1 MRRLLAAA
9 ALLVLATP
17 VCPGPA
23 GAAEAP
29 PRVREAGKLVIATF
43 PNYPPLTFR
52 DPATN
57 ARQGFDVDLGEAI
70 GRALGVKVEWAE
82 MAFVQMIPGLQTG
95 RADLAM
101 DGIGDL
107 PARREVVD
115 MVDYMQTGARFFVA
129 AGSEAKAP
137 QDLCGKRV
145 GASRSTSWPADM
157 AAWSARFCEGQG
169 RPPLQVVGTE
179 GSIDTRTQ
187 LRSGRLDGGVQGDET
202 MAWFLKTEPGAY
214 VPIGERFTTVLV
226 GIPVAKTE
234 PALRD
239 AVRAALAGLLADG
252 TYAAL
257 LRKWGLEPNGVAAV
271 TVNGAP

>member
-1 MRRLLAAA
+1 MRRLLAA
-9 ALLVLATP
+9 LLLLSTPTLAVEP
-17 VCPGPA
+17 
-23 GAAEAP
+23 P
-29 PRVREAGKLVIATF
+29 PRIKQAGKLVIATF
-43 PNYPPLTFR
+43 PNYPPLTFK

-57 ARQGFDVDLGEAI
+57 QRLGFDVELGEAI
-70 GRALGVKVEWAE
+70 GRVIGVRVEWTE

-107 PARREVVD
+107 PTRREVVD
-115 MVDYMQTGARFFVA
+115 MVDYLVAGARFFVA
-129 AGSEAKAP
+129 AGSDVRAP
-137 QDLCGKRV
+137 VDLCGKKV
-145 GASRSTSWPADM
+145 GASRSTSWPADI
-157 AAWSARFCEGQG
+157 AAWSAKECAAAG
-169 RPPLQVVGTE
+169 RQPMAVVGTE

-202 MAWFLKTEPGAY
+202 MAWFQKVEPGAY
-214 VPIGERFTTVLV
+214 TPIGERFTTVLV

-239 AVRAALAGLLADG
+239 AVKSAVAALIEDG

-257 LRKWGLEPNGVAAV
+257 LAKWQLEPNAIPAV
-271 TVNGAP
+271 MVNGAP

>member
-1 MRRLLAAA
+1 MRCLLAALM
-9 ALLVLATP
+9 LLSLSAQAVEP
-17 VCPGPA
+17 
-23 GAAEAP
+23 P
-29 PRVREAGKLVIATF
+29 PRIKQAGKLVIATF
-43 PNYPPLTFR
+43 PNYPPLTFK

-57 ARQGFDVDLGEAI
+57 QRLGFDVELGEAI
-70 GRALGVKVEWAE
+70 GWVLGVPVEWTE

-115 MVDYMQTGARFFVA
+115 MVDYLRTGARFFVA
-129 AGSEAKAP
+129 AGSTVRSPTE
-137 QDLCGKRV
+137 LCGMKV
-145 GASRSTSWPADM
+145 GASRSTSWPADI
-157 AAWSARFCEGQG
+157 AAWSTRECTGAGK
-169 RPPLQVVGTE
+169 PAMVVIGTE

-187 LRSGRLDGGVQGDET
+187 LRAGRLDGGVQGDET
-202 MAWFLKTEPGAY
+202 MTWFQKVEPGAY

-234 PALRD
+234 TALRD
-239 AVRAALAGLLADG
+239 AVKAAVASLMADG

-257 LRKWGLEPNGVAAV
+257 LAKWQLEPNAIPAV
-271 TVNGAP
+271 MVNGVP

>member
-1 MRRLLAAA
+1 MRLTALLLA
-9 ALLVLATP
+9 LSVM
-17 VCPGPA
+17 
-23 GAAEAP
+23 GAAHAAELP
-29 PRVREAGKLVIATF
+29 PRVKAAGKLVIATF

-57 ARQGFDVDLGEAI
+57 ARQGFDIELGEAL
-70 GRALGVKVEWAE
+70 GKALGVPVEWTE
-82 MAFVQMIPGLQTG
+82 MAFVQFIPGLQTG

-107 PARREVVD
+107 PARREAVD
-115 MVDYMQTGARFFVA
+115 MVDYLQTGARFFVT
-129 AGSEAKAP
+129 GDSSVRSP
-137 QDLCGKRV
+137 QELCGKRV

-157 AAWSARFCEGQG
+157 AAWSAQNCEGQG
-169 RPPLQVVGTE
+169 RPKLEVVGTE

-202 MAWFLKTEPGAY
+202 MAWFERIEPGAY
-214 VPIGERFTTVLV
+214 KPLGERFTTVLV

-239 AVRAALAGLLADG
+239 AVRATLTGLLADG
-252 TYAAL
+252 TYAGL
-257 LRKWGLEPNGVAAV
+257 LKKWGLEPNAISAV
-271 TVNGAP
+271 TVDGAP

>member
-1 MRRLLAAA
+1 MRALLAALLMLSVPSLA
-9 ALLVLATP
+9 ADL
-17 VCPGPA
+17 
-23 GAAEAP
+23 P
-29 PRVREAGKLVIATF
+29 PRIAQAGKLVIATF
-43 PNYPPLTFR
+43 PNYPPLTFK

-57 ARQGFDVDLGEAI
+57 ARMGFDIELGEAI
-70 GRALGVKVEWAE
+70 GRVLGVPVEWTE

-115 MVDYMQTGARFFVA
+115 MVDYLRTGARFFVA
-129 AGSEAKAP
+129 AGSDVRAP
-137 QDLCGKRV
+137 TDLCGRKV
-145 GASRSTSWPADM
+145 GASRSTSWPADI
-157 AAWSARFCEGQG
+157 AEWSARECAAAGK
-169 RPPLQVVGTE
+169 PPIVVVGTE

-202 MAWFLKTEPGAY
+202 MAWFQAAEPGAY
-214 VPIGERFTTVLV
+214 VPIGGRFTTVLV
-226 GIPVAKTE
+226 GIPVAKGE

-239 AVRAALAGLLADG
+239 VVRSAVAALMADG
-252 TYAAL
+252 TYARL
-257 LRKWGLEPNGVAAV
+257 LAKWQLEPNAVTAV

>member
-1 MRRLLAAA
+1 MSRLLAALALA
-9 ALLVLATP
+9 ASVLGS
-17 VCPGPA
+17 PGW
-23 GAAEAP
+23 AAEP
-29 PRVREAGKLVIATF
+29 PQRIRDAGKLVIATF

-57 ARQGFDVDLGEAI
+57 ARLGFDVELGEAI
-70 GRALGVKVEWAE
+70 GRALGVRVEWTE

-115 MVDYMQTGARFFVA
+115 MVDYLQTGARFFVA
-129 AGSEAKAP
+129 AGSEAKTP

-157 AAWSARFCEGQG
+157 AAWSARWCEGQG

-202 MAWFLKTEPGAY
+202 MAWFLRTEPGAY
-214 VPIGERFTTVLV
+214 LPLGERFTTVLV

-239 AVRAALAGLLADG
+239 AVRAALAGLIADG

-257 LRKWGLEPNGVAAV
+257 LKKWDLVPNGVAAV
-271 TVNGAP
+271 TLNGAP

>member
-1 MRRLLAAA
+1 MRRLLI
-9 ALLVLATP
+9 ALMLAT
-17 VCPGPA
+17 GA
-23 GAAEAP
+23 AHAAEAP
-29 PRVREAGKLVIATF
+29 PRVKTAGKLVIATF

-57 ARQGFDVDLGEAI
+57 ARQGFDIDLGEAI
-70 GRALGVKVEWAE
+70 GRALGVPVEWNE
-82 MAFVQMIPGLQTG
+82 MAFVQFIPGLQTG

-107 PARREVVD
+107 EARRQTVD
-115 MVDYMQTGARFFVA
+115 LVDYLHTGARFFVA
-129 AGSEAKAP
+129 GASEAKTP
-137 QDLCGKRV
+137 QELCGKRV

-157 AAWSARFCEGQG
+157 AGWSTQNCEAQG
-169 RPPLQVVGTE
+169 RPKLEIIGTE

-202 MAWFLKTEPGAY
+202 MAWFERVEPGAY
-214 VPIGERFTTVLV
+214 RAIGERFTTVLV

-239 AVRAALAGLLADG
+239 AVRAALTGLMADG
-252 TYAAL
+252 TYAGL
-257 LRKWGLEPNGVAAV
+257 LKKWGLEANGVQAV

>member
-1 MRRLLAAA
+1 MRHTLTAAAFVLAALP
-9 ALLVLATP
+9 AL
-17 VCPGPA
+17 
-23 GAAEAP
+23 AAEAP
-29 PRVREAGKLVIATF
+29 QRIRDAGKLVIATF

-57 ARQGFDVDLGEAI
+57 ARQGFDVELGEAI
-70 GRALGVKVEWAE
+70 GRALGVPVEWSE
-82 MAFVQMIPGLQTG
+82 MAFIQMIPGLQTG

-107 PARREVVD
+107 PARREAVE
-115 MVDYMQTGARFFVA
+115 MVDYLQTGARFFVA
-129 AGSEAKAP
+129 AGSDARVP

-157 AAWSARFCEGQG
+157 AAWSKQQCEGQG
-169 RPPLQVVGTE
+169 RPALQVVGTE

-202 MAWFLKTEPGAY
+202 TAWFQKVEPGAY
-214 VPIGERFTTVLV
+214 VPLGERFTTVLV
-226 GIPVAKTE
+226 GIPVAKAE

-239 AVRAALAGLLADG
+239 AVRAALAGLVADG

-257 LRKWGLEPNGVAAV
+257 LKKWGLEPNGIAAV